1 MSFSRALG
9 VVTALTLTATT
20 MTAAPAAAAPPTIE
34 RQIINETFTDPDL
47 VSACGGIPITVTVS
61 GFQIDRRF
69 QRDGAGVQS
78 VLTLNLTATAVAGDN
93 TYRFKDVRTE
103 VVRQT
108 RNGDEILLVSGQI
121 PFGFKGALRINL
133 TTDEL
138 LHEPRERRDRQF
150 AEACAV
156 LTA

>member
-9 VVTALTLTATT
+9 VVTALTLTATA
-20 MTAAPAAAAPPTIE
+20 MTTIPAAAAPPTIE
-34 RQIINETFTDPDL
+34 RQVIDETFIDPEL
-47 VSACGGIPITVTVS
+47 VRACGVPITVTVS
-61 GFQIDRRF
+61 GFLLDRQF

-78 VLTLNLTATAVAGDN
+78 VLTLNLTATAVAGGN

-103 VVRQT
+103 IVRQD
-108 RNGDEILLVSGQI
+108 RSGDEILLVAGQI
-121 PFGFKGALRINL
+121 PFGFSGVLRINL
-133 TTDEL
+133 TTGEV

-150 AEACAV
+150 AEACAA